1 MTSFRFFIRWRR
13 KLPTDTHQGILIV
26 AKAPVPGQ
34 VKTRLT
40 KLLSTEDA
48 ADLAAAALL
57 DTLDTALAV
66 HSAVPVVA
74 ITGALDSAMRSE
86 EIGWRLRHVTV
97 ITQRGNTFG
106 ERLQNAHRDANDV
119 VGGAIFQVGMDTP
132 QVTAGQFRAALAALA
147 ETDSVLGPATD
158 GGWWGLGLH
167 GARGA
172 HSLVGVP
179 MSSPD
184 TGAAT
189 RSALED
195 SGLRVTELPELT
207 DVDRPEDVDEV
218 ARRCAP
224 GSRFA
229 EAAAVL
235 LERSV

>member
-1 MTSFRFFIRWRR
+1 
-13 KLPTDTHQGILIV
+13 LIV

-40 KLLSTEDA
+40 KLLSQVEA

-66 HSAVPVVA
+66 HAALPIVA
-74 ITGALDSAMRSE
+74 MTGALTNAMRSE

-97 ITQRGNTFG
+97 IAQRGNTFG
-106 ERLQNAHRDANDV
+106 ERLQNAHRDASDV
-119 VGGAIFQVGMDTP
+119 VAGAVFQVGMDTP

-147 ETDSVLGPATD
+147 DTDSVLGPATD

-172 HSLVGVP
+172 HTLVGVP

-195 SGLRVTELPELT
+195 SGLQVTELPELT
-207 DVDRPEDVDEV
+207 DVDRPEDVGDV

-229 EAAAVL
+229 EAAAAL